1 MNQLTVSG
9 YLTFLGI
16 CFHTLQFAGEN
27 IYIGDADFKSR
38 RISAGHLTQM
48 RLWYGLYAPGVHF
61 RIFDQDLAGIRAF
74 RIVYL
79 TVSHWETLP

>member
-27 IYIGDADFKSR
+27 IYIGDANFKSR

-48 RLWYGLYAPGVHF
+48 RLW
-61 RIFDQDLAGIRAF
+61 
-74 RIVYL
+74 
-79 TVSHWETLP
+79 

>member
-27 IYIGDADFKSR
+27 NYIGDANFKSR
-38 RISAGHLTQM
+38 RISAGHLTQLKCGFGTDYTHQ
-48 RLWYGLYAPGVHF
+48 RF
-61 RIFDQDLAGIRAF
+61 ISEF
-74 RIVYL
+74 L
-79 TVSHWETLP
+79 TKT